1 MKSLELTKPI
11 TTESL
16 LSEFESRFNMTMDLT
31 KFNEHELQDYANHV
45 RTKIHEITQN
55 THFGQ
60 ELKDNSYQK
69 SQMMLDI
76 INQAITERK
85 LGEYGGDTG
94 NSILDK
100 ATAPIKDKLSKGQ
113 ALSPEERTAASKLMA
128 MKKMPKGTGTMMG
141 VKEVGEEQ
149 SEINEVPGAGLV
161 KRGLRS
167 LGAKAAGAIG
177 MKGTAAG
184 LKGAAQADK
193 KARELYTQLRRYA
206 GQTGGDVDALTVTD
220 LQSFLQKQG
229 YKTDRTP
236 KGPAGK
242 VLNKQQVDDI
252 LMKSVQDTFRF
263 QAPATAKSQEKSTM
277 QTDFMKQFKQMASDP
292 ATKKKL
298 MSILQGQTVPAE
310 SVTENPAMAL
320 GRVAAKAAG
329 SAAGTTVANR
339 AMNKLGMKEG
349 VEEQSELIL
358 AAKDMMDKVTGYLED
373 LASMKTEGMLE
384 LADRIRDEMGAEKS
398 DAFLQKI
405 QPAIEQAE
413 ATLTT
418 TRQELDNGVRILT
431 GEEVASEPMG
441 ADDTMDMDTDLDS
454 LDTDMDDT
462 ETDEF
467 GASDAEAGGTE
478 PEGREQRESKEVFEA
493 SNRLYSKLA
502 GK

>member
-1 MKSLELTKPI
+1 MNSLEFTKPI

-16 LSEFESRFNMTMDLT
+16 LKEFESRFNMTMDLS
-31 KFNEHELQDYANHV
+31 KFNEEELQDYANHV

-60 ELKDNSYQK
+60 ELTDNSYQK
-69 SQMMLDI
+69 SQMMLDV
-76 INQAITERK
+76 INQEVSQRK
-85 LGEYGGDTG
+85 LGEYGGNTS
-94 NSILDK
+94 NPILDK

-113 ALSPEERTAASKLMA
+113 ALSPDERGAASKLMA
-128 MKKMPKGTGTMMG
+128 S
-141 VKEVGEEQ
+141 KEV
-149 SEINEVPGAGLV
+149 
-161 KRGLRS
+161 
-167 LGAKAAGAIG
+167 
-177 MKGTAAG
+177 
-184 LKGAAQADK
+184 
-193 KARELYTQLRRYA
+193 
-206 GQTGGDVDALTVTD
+206 
-220 LQSFLQKQG
+220 
-229 YKTDRTP
+229 
-236 KGPAGK
+236 
-242 VLNKQQVDDI
+242 
-252 LMKSVQDTFRF
+252 
-263 QAPATAKSQEKSTM
+263 
-277 QTDFMKQFKQMASDP
+277 
-292 ATKKKL
+292 
-298 MSILQGQTVPAE
+298 
-310 SVTENPAMAL
+310 
-320 GRVAAKAAG
+320 
-329 SAAGTTVANR
+329 
-339 AMNKLGMKEG
+339 KEG

-358 AAKDMMDKVTGYLED
+358 AAKDMMDKVTSFLED
-373 LASMKTEGMLE
+373 LASMKTEGALE
-384 LADRIRDEMGAEKS
+384 LVDRIRDEMGAEKA